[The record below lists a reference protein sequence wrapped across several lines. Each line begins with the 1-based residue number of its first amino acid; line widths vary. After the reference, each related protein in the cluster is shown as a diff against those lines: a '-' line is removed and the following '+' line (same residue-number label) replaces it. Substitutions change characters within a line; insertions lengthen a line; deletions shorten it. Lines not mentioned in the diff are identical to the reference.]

1 MRGLGR
7 AKEALLSPGI
17 QAQGGPT
24 LARQLGACSL
34 QSAHHFHL
42 APEGR
47 GPLANGVASLPY
59 CGAIA
64 ASAAQLA
71 LTLSRSELDLR
82 LALEESGREDL
93 LRLLPQAL
101 QQMLDELP

>member
-17 QAQGGPT
+17 QVQGGPT
-24 LARQLGACSL
+24 LARQALAACKVHTTFVWR
-34 QSAHHFHL
+34 QKA
-42 APEGR
+42 EG
-47 GPLANGVASLPY
+47 LYIANGVASFPY

-93 LRLLPQAL
+93 LRRLPQAL